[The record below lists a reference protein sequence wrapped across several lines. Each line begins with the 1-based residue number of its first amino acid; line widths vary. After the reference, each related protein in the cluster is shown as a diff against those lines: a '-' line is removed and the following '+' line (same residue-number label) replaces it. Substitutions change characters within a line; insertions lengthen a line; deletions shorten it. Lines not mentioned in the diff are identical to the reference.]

1 MKTLKDVKAGETA
14 VIKKLHGEG
23 ALKYRI
29 MDMGIN
35 EGTQVLVK
43 KSAPLGDPVM
53 VRVRECDIFL
63 RKSDMKKIEV
73 E

>member
-14 VIKKLHGEG
+14 VIKKLHAEG

-29 MDMGIN
+29 MDIGMN
-35 EGTQVLVK
+35 EGTQELVK
-43 KSAPLGDPVM
+43 KSAPLGDPVR
-53 VRVRECDIFL
+53 VRVKDNDIFI